1 MRFVSLQD
9 SEVSLLE
16 KVRKMHQSY
25 RVRDRAHALILSHK
39 GKKIE
44 EVAEIF
50 EVSRDTV
57 SEWYSRWESGGLPA
71 LQDAPGKGRKPK
83 LQGVKK
89 KSSKSSDRA

>member
-1 MRFVSLQD
+1 MRFISLSDQ
-9 SEVSLLE
+9 ELKTLE
-16 KVRKMHQSY
+16 KVWKQHISF
-25 RVRDRAHALILSHK
+25 RVRHRAHALILSHK

-71 LQDAPGKGRKPK
+71 LQDAPGRGRKPK

-89 KSSKSSDRA
+89 KSSKSSDEA